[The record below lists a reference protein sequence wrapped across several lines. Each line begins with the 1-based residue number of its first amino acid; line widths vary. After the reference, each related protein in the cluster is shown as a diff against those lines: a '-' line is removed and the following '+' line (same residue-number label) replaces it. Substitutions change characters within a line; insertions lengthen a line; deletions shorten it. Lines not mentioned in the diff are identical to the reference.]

1 MRILKFTPHTMKHLL
16 LLVTM
21 LFCSVSSVLADDS
34 ELITK
39 QITVNVSKA
48 GTLKD
53 KIGSSKKYRITSL
66 KVTGELDVDDI
77 QFIREMSGCYSA
89 ASSSADGG
97 KTWKHEFD
105 NGNLQYLD
113 IKDVQFV
120 NKKNAFNHENQYIY
134 VYKETGEFGKRAEV
148 IVHNT
153 DEVVI
158 EGLFYNLPNIKSII
172 LPDNITAIGTG
183 TFEGCSSL
191 AKLDIPLGVT
201 SFSSS
206 AFKGCSSLE
215 NIRIP
220 NEEQYISGS
229 VFEGCSNLTSIV
241 IPSKVKS
248 IDSHAFKNCS
258 GLKNIFVYMPTPP
271 KVEQGAFDGVDKETC
286 TLYVPKGTYD
296 EYWLV
301 EGFGD
306 FKNIVEFDANAL
318 DLTTG
323 TFTYNSNRS
332 GSLSSL
338 GVAGMLNSVGID
350 RNFKTTIKNLKLSGS
365 LNIND
370 MKVIREL
377 DAEGLENLDLKN
389 ATFEGTE
396 DVTVTGQWAG
406 TPLDLQVSFD
416 KGLFSYLYNL
426 QNIVLPDNLTS
437 ISEEMFAYNYCLKS
451 VTIPASVNEIGKLA
465 FYTCM
470 GLEKLYI
477 YSNKLIPV
485 DYEGTLKGPENCTL
499 YVPQGLAEAYR
510 TSIWGEY
517 LQNIEEM
524 TTTGIKTVSATSD
537 VKEVSRYSIAG
548 QKLDAPVKG
557 LNIVKYSD
565 GSIKKV
571 AVQ

>member
-1 MRILKFTPHTMKHLL
+1 MRILKFIPHTMKHLL

-21 LFCSVSSVLADDS
+21 LFCSVSSVLAYDS

-183 TFEGCSSL
+183 TFEGCCSL
-191 AKLDIPLGVT
+191 TKLDIPLGVT
-201 SFSSS
+201 SFDIF

-229 VFEGCSNLTSIV
+229 VFADCI
-241 IPSKVKS
+241 
-248 IDSHAFKNCS
+248 
-258 GLKNIFVYMPTPP
+258 
-271 KVEQGAFDGVDKETC
+271 
-286 TLYVPKGTYD
+286 
-296 EYWLV
+296 
-301 EGFGD
+301 
-306 FKNIVEFDANAL
+306 
-318 DLTTG
+318 
-323 TFTYNSNRS
+323 
-332 GSLSSL
+332 
-338 GVAGMLNSVGID
+338 
-350 RNFKTTIKNLKLSGS
+350 
-365 LNIND
+365 
-370 MKVIREL
+370 
-377 DAEGLENLDLKN
+377 
-389 ATFEGTE
+389 
-396 DVTVTGQWAG
+396 
-406 TPLDLQVSFD
+406 
-416 KGLFSYLYNL
+416 
-426 QNIVLPDNLTS
+426 
-437 ISEEMFAYNYCLKS
+437 
-451 VTIPASVNEIGKLA
+451 
-465 FYTCM
+465 
-470 GLEKLYI
+470 
-477 YSNKLIPV
+477 
-485 DYEGTLKGPENCTL
+485 
-499 YVPQGLAEAYR
+499 
-510 TSIWGEY
+510 
-517 LQNIEEM
+517 
-524 TTTGIKTVSATSD
+524 
-537 VKEVSRYSIAG
+537 
-548 QKLDAPVKG
+548 
-557 LNIVKYSD
+557 
-565 GSIKKV
+565 
-571 AVQ
+571 

>member
-1 MRILKFTPHTMKHLL
+1 M
-16 LLVTM
+16 
-21 LFCSVSSVLADDS
+21 
-34 ELITK
+34 
-39 QITVNVSKA
+39 
-48 GTLKD
+48 
-53 KIGSSKKYRITSL
+53 
-66 KVTGELDVDDI
+66 
-77 QFIREMSGCYSA
+77 
-89 ASSSADGG
+89 
-97 KTWKHEFD
+97 
-105 NGNLQYLD
+105 
-113 IKDVQFV
+113 
-120 NKKNAFNHENQYIY
+120 
-134 VYKETGEFGKRAEV
+134 
-148 IVHNT
+148 
-153 DEVVI
+153 
-158 EGLFYNLPNIKSII
+158 
-172 LPDNITAIGTG
+172 
-183 TFEGCSSL
+183 
-191 AKLDIPLGVT
+191 
-201 SFSSS
+201 
-206 AFKGCSSLE
+206 
-215 NIRIP
+215 
-220 NEEQYISGS
+220 
-229 VFEGCSNLTSIV
+229 
-241 IPSKVKS
+241 
-248 IDSHAFKNCS
+248 
-258 GLKNIFVYMPTPP
+258 KNIFVYMPTPP

>member
-1 MRILKFTPHTMKHLL
+1 M
-16 LLVTM
+16 
-21 LFCSVSSVLADDS
+21 
-34 ELITK
+34 
-39 QITVNVSKA
+39 
-48 GTLKD
+48 
-53 KIGSSKKYRITSL
+53 
-66 KVTGELDVDDI
+66 
-77 QFIREMSGCYSA
+77 
-89 ASSSADGG
+89 
-97 KTWKHEFD
+97 
-105 NGNLQYLD
+105 
-113 IKDVQFV
+113 QFV

-183 TFEGCSSL
+183 TFEGCCSL
-191 AKLDIPLGVT
+191 TKLDIPLGVT
-201 SFSSS
+201 SFDIS

-241 IPSKVKS
+241 IPSKVNS

-258 GLKNIFVYMPTPP
+258 SLKNIFVYMPTPP

-323 TFTYNSNRS
+323 TFTYNSYRS

-338 GVAGMLNSVGID
+338 GVAGMLTSVGID
-350 RNFKTTIKNLKLSGS
+350 RNFKITLKNLKLSGN
-365 LNIND
+365 LNIYD
-370 MKVIREL
+370 MKVVREL

-389 ATFEGTE
+389 ATFEGTG

-426 QNIVLPDNLTS
+426 HNIVLPDNLTS
-437 ISEEMFAYNYCLKS
+437 ISEEMFAYNHCLKS
-451 VTIPASVNEIGKLA
+451 ITIPASVNEIGKLA

-485 DYEGTLKGPENCTL
+485 DDEGTLKGPENCTL

-510 TSIWGEY
+510 TSIWGAY

-537 VKEVSRYSIAG
+537 VKEVSRYSVAG